1 MEFNL
6 HIDPLFGDLYLLIK
20 SHPYRDSNIL
30 SSIDN
35 ASKPELVSI
44 EDKDDEN
51 FPTDKTYL
59 RIKLERFIQ
68 LRFLL
73 LICLIL
79 MVPHLICHPNNM
91 DKRSRLLLVKLLMTI
106 KNIPQYSG
114 HLQFVFSV
122 HDYQKKWIYNYII
135 NHIEYQEDEDIFVN

>member
-51 FPTDKTYL
+51 FPMDKNLPKDKTREIIPPKIPAL
-59 RIKLERFIQ
+59 NMSDINGPSFI
-68 LRFLL
+68 
-73 LICLIL
+73 
-79 MVPHLICHPNNM
+79 MPP
-91 DKRSRLLLVKLLMTI
+91 
-106 KNIPQYSG
+106 
-114 HLQFVFSV
+114 
-122 HDYQKKWIYNYII
+122 
-135 NHIEYQEDEDIFVN
+135 

>member
-20 SHPYRDSNIL
+20 SHPYSDSNIL

-51 FPTDKTYL
+51 FPMDKNLPKDKTREIIPPNIPAL
-59 RIKLERFIQ
+59 NMSDIMAPR
-68 LRFLL
+68 LL
-73 LICLIL
+73 C
-79 MVPHLICHPNNM
+79 HLKNM
-91 DKRSRLLLVKLLMTI
+91 DKSSRLLLVKSFTTM

-122 HDYQKKWIYNYII
+122 HDYQNK
-135 NHIEYQEDEDIFVN
+135 